1 MSFFK
6 AAAWVL
12 AIASPSG
19 ESFEG
24 TTDEGLDSDE
34 EDLSCF
40 ELVALG
46 ADDELVELGAG
57 LLAVVGPEWVLGW
70 SISILKTE
78 EE

>member
-1 MSFFK
+1 M
-6 AAAWVL
+6 
-12 AIASPSG
+12 
-19 ESFEG
+19 
-24 TTDEGLDSDE
+24 DSDE